1 MMNFVKNIT
10 HVFFLIF
17 IFACGSSQHDSMH
30 QIHENP
36 DSVFNSIDTSI
47 SPSLTLL
54 PNLDDT
60 TIFHALY
67 GSDELMVVDIND
79 GTDTSYLGITS
90 RFEFSEGEE
99 DYALIRLLAETGTQH
114 GHFLFREDIAV
125 FQKSDTGWVLSD
137 TILDGFAFDVVDEP
151 QMMQKGPYTLFEFR
165 NEGAYSGGNYEKGV
179 AYLVIRNGRILHHA
193 GYSEFVESN
202 NAASEFC
209 ILPEDHDPD
218 FECLCEETKGD
229 LKVSYDK
236 EKDALLYTYLGRIT
250 SKCEKESTCFIKR
263 VYMANTHKGELILE
277 TKNCAGKRDT
287 LRFVPPEKRLK

>member
-1 MMNFVKNIT
+1 MLKEIS
-10 HVFFLIF
+10 VFSFILI
-17 IFACGSSQHDSMH
+17 IFFCCCNSSETKEPVLIKDYA
-30 QIHENP
+30 
-36 DSVFNSIDTSI
+36 DSVVFLADTSI
-47 SPSLTLL
+47 SPSLTVL

-79 GTDTSYLGITS
+79 GTDTSYLSITS
-90 RFEFSEGEE
+90 RFEFSEGEV
-99 DYALIRLLAETGTQH
+99 DYALIRLLAEMGTQH

-125 FQKSDTGWVLSD
+125 FQKSDTGWVLCD
-137 TILDGFAFDVVDEP
+137 TILDGFAFDVLDEP
-151 QMMQKGPYTLFEFR
+151 QMIQKGPYTLFEFW

-218 FECLCEETKGD
+218 FECLCEETKAD
-229 LKVSYDK
+229 LTVSYDK

-250 SKCEKESTCFIKR
+250 SKCEKENSCFIKR
-263 VYMANTHKGELILE
+263 VYMANTQKGELILE

-287 LRFVPPEKRLK
+287 LTFVPPKKRLK